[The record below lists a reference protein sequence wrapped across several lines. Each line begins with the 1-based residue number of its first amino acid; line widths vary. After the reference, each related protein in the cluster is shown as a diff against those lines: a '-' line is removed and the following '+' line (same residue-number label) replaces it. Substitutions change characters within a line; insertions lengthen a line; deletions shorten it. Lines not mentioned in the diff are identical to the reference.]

1 MENGKIKCNL
11 CNKEYSADAC
21 KSFTYGRLDVN
32 ICPTCLV
39 WSNHEWAQLWREKRC
54 DKRKAGVAVAAIFM
68 GAITWAIIGIC
79 YMIYSEF

>member
-11 CNKEYSADAC
+11 CNEEYSADAC

-39 WSNHEWAQLWREKRC
+39 WSSHEWAVMARKNAATKERQALTWKRYLWVR
-54 DKRKAGVAVAAIFM
+54 
-68 GAITWAIIGIC
+68 
-79 YMIYSEF
+79 

>member
-39 WSNHEWAQLWREKRC
+39 WSSHEWAVMARKTLRQKKSRHREIEKLP
-54 DKRKAGVAVAAIFM
+54 
-68 GAITWAIIGIC
+68 ITASIA
-79 YMIYSEF
+79 

>member
-11 CNKEYSADAC
+11 CNEEYSADAC
-21 KSFTYGRLDVN
+21 KSFTYGRLDV
-32 ICPTCLV
+32 
-39 WSNHEWAQLWREKRC
+39 E
-54 DKRKAGVAVAAIFM
+54 AIFM

>member
-11 CNKEYSADAC
+11 CNEEYSADAC

-32 ICPTCLV
+32 ICRFGHHT
-39 WSNHEWAQLWREKRC
+39 NGQLWREKRC
-54 DKRKAGVAVAAIFM
+54 DKRKAGVDVEAIFM

>member
-11 CNKEYSADAC
+11 CNQEYSADAC

-39 WSNHEWAQLWREKRC
+39 WSSHEWAVMARKTLRQKKGRRC
-54 DKRKAGVAVAAIFM
+54 RGSD
-68 GAITWAIIGIC
+68 
-79 YMIYSEF
+79 IYGCDNVGYHWYLLYDLF

>member
-11 CNKEYSADAC
+11 CNEEYSADPC

-39 WSNHEWAQLWREKRC
+39 WSSHEWAVMA
-54 DKRKAGVAVAAIFM
+54 RK
-68 GAITWAIIGIC
+68 TLRQKK
-79 YMIYSEF
+79 SRR

>member
-11 CNKEYSADAC
+11 CNQEYSADAY

-39 WSNHEWAQLWREKRC
+39 WSSDEWAVMV
-54 DKRKAGVAVAAIFM
+54 RK
-68 GAITWAIIGIC
+68 TLRQKK
-79 YMIYSEF
+79 SRR

>member
-39 WSNHEWAQLWREKRC
+39 WSSHEWAVMA
-54 DKRKAGVAVAAIFM
+54 RK
-68 GAITWAIIGIC
+68 TLRQKK
-79 YMIYSEF
+79 

>member
-32 ICPTCLV
+32 ICPTCLSSLV
-39 WSNHEWAQLWREKRC
+39 KSRMGSYGEKNAATKERQALTWKRYLWVR
-54 DKRKAGVAVAAIFM
+54 
-68 GAITWAIIGIC
+68 
-79 YMIYSEF
+79 